1 MANTKSSK
9 KRVIIN
15 QLRNKINTSKKS
27 KLKTYIKKTKLA
39 VKNKDQK
46 LAIQYYCITQSLL
59 DKYASKNIIHINKS
73 SRYKAL
79 LSKLIN
85 NL

>member
-9 KRVIIN
+9 KRILIN
-15 QLRNKINTSKKS
+15 KLRNKLNTSKKS

-39 VKNKDQK
+39 IKDKDQK
-46 LAIQYYCITQSLL
+46 LAIKYYCITQSLL
-59 DKYASKNIIHINKS
+59 DKYSTKNIIHINKS
-73 SRYKAL
+73 SRYKSFL
-79 LSKLIN
+79 LKLIN

>member
-9 KRVIIN
+9 KRIIIN
-15 QLRNKINTSKKS
+15 KLRNKKNVSKKS

-39 VKNKDQK
+39 IKNRDKK
-46 LAIQYYCITQSLL
+46 LALHYYCSTQSLL
-59 DKYASKNIIHINKS
+59 DKYSCKNIIHVNKS
-73 SRYKAL
+73 SRYKSI

-85 NL
+85 SL